1 MLSTPGPSRASRP
14 RGRDRDRDRNRARDT
29 ATPRHREDRAGTP
42 PLPAYQAPV
51 GPLAEVGR
59 TALVTLLRSSALR
72 QLKTHVQHAELKLT
86 ESAGEVNER
95 LTDATVRLKRK
106 REKERERDVSRSMTE
121 AGDGD
126 AEGNEEKDRMDVD
139 GGDADGGFEEEVARL
154 KEFEE
159 KVRGVTEN
167 LDMSM
172 RNAID
177 SEVKIDALGVVLNG
191 LQREAEA
198 NAAANGGTQRPRQ
211 RRRRT
216 RRAGSDEEEAEED
229 EGELYEATPE
239 ADEGGDEHSLTRKLD
254 ERTAKD
260 QEKWEDLSLTE
271 RYSENNSYVGFY
283 RIIHEAKHPGDD
295 PPPVPHAST
304 WFSHLED
311 NARSSKRRNSSSAPT
326 RRNTRQ
332 QRQRSASTDSDDLA
346 IERERISLK
355 CPLTLLHFKD
365 PVTSTKCPHSFERA
379 AITDMIS
386 RSGMTVPAPA
396 DSGSGGRPRRARA
409 VKCPVC
415 SEVLTA
421 NDLREDLV
429 LLRRVRRA
437 EAALRREREEEE
449 DDELG
454 FSERRRGRQRGI
466 MLGSDDDDASG
477 GAGRG
482 NRMDVDQVR
491 IKQERA
497 MSRGM
502 TEVEQDDEEQDENE
516 DEDED
521 EEQEQEQGDATASGT
536 ETEEDSN
543 SEGESNGDSE

>member
-1 MLSTPGPSRASRP
+1 MLSTPGPSRAARP
-14 RGRDRDRDRNRARDT
+14 RDRDRDRNRGRDT
-29 ATPRHREDRAGTP
+29 ATPRHREDRARTP

-59 TALVTLLRSSALR
+59 TALVTLLHSQALR

-126 AEGNEEKDRMDVD
+126 TEGKDRMDVA
-139 GGDADGGFEEEVARL
+139 GGDADGGHEEEIARL

-159 KVRGVTEN
+159 KVRGVTEK
-167 LDMSM
+167 LDGSM
-172 RNAID
+172 RKAID
-177 SEVKIDALGVVLNG
+177 SEVKIDALGVALNG

-216 RRAGSDEEEAEED
+216 RRAGSAEEEAEED

-239 ADEGGDEHSLTRKLD
+239 AEEGADEHSLTRKLE
-254 ERTAKD
+254 ERMAKD

-271 RYSENNSYVGFY
+271 RYSENNSYIGFY

-311 NARSSKRRNSSSAPT
+311 PNARSAKRRNSSSALT

-332 QRQRSASTDSDDLA
+332 QRQRNASTDSDDLA

-355 CPLTLLHFKD
+355 CPLTLLLFKD

-379 AITDMIS
+379 AITDMIL
-386 RSGMTVPAPA
+386 RSGMTIPAPA
-396 DSGSGGRPRRARA
+396 ESGSGGRPRRARA

-437 EAALRREREEEE
+437 EATLRRVREEEE

-454 FSERRRGRQRGI
+454 LSERRRGRQSGI
-466 MLGSDDDDASG
+466 MLGSDDEDSSRGD
-477 GAGRG
+477 GRG
-482 NRMDVDQVR
+482 NRMVVDQVR

-502 TEVEQDDEEQDENE
+502 TEVEHDDEEQDDN
-516 DEDED
+516 EDED
-521 EEQEQEQGDATASGT
+521 EEQEQSAATASGT

-543 SEGESNGDSE
+543 SEADSNGGSE

>member
-1 MLSTPGPSRASRP
+1 MLSTPRLSRAPRP
-14 RGRDRDRDRNRARDT
+14 RDRDRDRDRNHARDT

-42 PLPAYQAPV
+42 PLPDYQAPI

-95 LTDATVRLKRK
+95 LADATVRLKRK
-106 REKERERDVSRSMTE
+106 RATARERDVSRSMTE

-126 AEGNEEKDRMDVD
+126 AEGNEAKDRMDVD
-139 GGDADGGFEEEVARL
+139 GGDADGGHEEEIARL
-154 KEFEE
+154 KEFKE
-159 KVRGVTEN
+159 KVRGVTEK
-167 LDMSM
+167 LDGSM
-172 RNAID
+172 RKAID

-198 NAAANGGTQRPRQ
+198 NAAAGGGTQRPRH

-229 EGELYEATPE
+229 EGDLYEATPE
-239 ADEGGDEHSLTRKLD
+239 AEEGDDEHSLTRKLE
-254 ERTAKD
+254 ERMAKD
-260 QEKWEDLSLTE
+260 HEKWEDLSLTE
-271 RYSENNSYVGFY
+271 RYSENNSYIGFY

-311 NARSSKRRNSSSAPT
+311 PNARSSKRRNSSSAPT

-355 CPLTLLHFKD
+355 CPLTLLLFKD

-386 RSGMTVPAPA
+386 RSGMTVPALA

-454 FSERRRGRQRGI
+454 FSQRRRGRKSGI
-466 MLGSDDDDASG
+466 TLGSDDENSSG
-477 GAGRG
+477 GDRRG

-502 TEVEQDDEEQDENE
+502 TEVEHDDEEQDDNE
-516 DEDED
+516 EDD
-521 EEQEQEQGDATASGT
+521 EEREQSAATASGT

-543 SEGESNGDSE
+543 SESESNGDSE

>member
-1 MLSTPGPSRASRP
+1 MLSTPGLSRAPRP
-14 RGRDRDRDRNRARDT
+14 RDRDRDRDRNHARDT

-42 PLPAYQAPV
+42 PLPDYQAPV

-106 REKERERDVSRSMTE
+106 REKARERDVSRSMTE

-126 AEGNEEKDRMDVD
+126 AEGNEARDRMDVD
-139 GGDADGGFEEEVARL
+139 GGDADGGHEEEVARL

-159 KVRGVTEN
+159 KVRGVTEK
-167 LDMSM
+167 LDGSM
-172 RNAID
+172 RTAID

-198 NAAANGGTQRPRQ
+198 NAAAGGGTQIPRQ

-216 RRAGSDEEEAEED
+216 RRAGSDEEEAED
-229 EGELYEATPE
+229 EGDLYEATPE
-239 ADEGGDEHSLTRKLD
+239 AEEGDDEHSLTRKLE
-254 ERTAKD
+254 ERMAKD
-260 QEKWEDLSLTE
+260 HEKWEDLSLTE
-271 RYSENNSYVGFY
+271 RYSENNSYIGFY

-295 PPPVPHAST
+295 PPPVPHASI

-311 NARSSKRRNSSSAPT
+311 PNARSSKRRNSSSAPT

-355 CPLTLLHFKD
+355 CPLTLLLFKD

-386 RSGMTVPAPA
+386 RSGLTVPAPA

-454 FSERRRGRQRGI
+454 FSQRRRGRQSGVT
-466 MLGSDDDDASG
+466 LGSDDEDSSG
-477 GAGRG
+477 GDRRG

-502 TEVEQDDEEQDENE
+502 TEVEHDDEEQDDNE
-516 DEDED
+516 EDD
-521 EEQEQEQGDATASGT
+521 EEQEQSAATASGT

-543 SEGESNGDSE
+543 SEAESNGDSE

>member
-1 MLSTPGPSRASRP
+1 
-14 RGRDRDRDRNRARDT
+14 
-29 ATPRHREDRAGTP
+29 
-42 PLPAYQAPV
+42 
-51 GPLAEVGR
+51 
-59 TALVTLLRSSALR
+59 
-72 QLKTHVQHAELKLT
+72 VQHAELKLT

-106 REKERERDVSRSMTE
+106 REKARERDVSRSMTE

-126 AEGNEEKDRMDVD
+126 AEGNEAKDRMDVD
-139 GGDADGGFEEEVARL
+139 GGDADGGHEEEVARL

-159 KVRGVTEN
+159 KVRGVTEK
-167 LDMSM
+167 LDGSM
-172 RNAID
+172 RKAID

-198 NAAANGGTQRPRQ
+198 NAAAGGGTQRPRQ

-229 EGELYEATPE
+229 EGDLYEATPE
-239 ADEGGDEHSLTRKLD
+239 AEEGEDEHSLTRKLE
-254 ERTAKD
+254 ERMAKD
-260 QEKWEDLSLTE
+260 HEKWEDLSLTE
-271 RYSENNSYVGFY
+271 RYVPMRASLPKAETNVVSLHSYSETNSYIGFY

-311 NARSSKRRNSSSAPT
+311 PNARSSKRRNSSSAPT

-332 QRQRSASTDSDDLA
+332 QRQRSASTDSEDLA

-355 CPLTLLHFKD
+355 CPLTLLLFKD

-396 DSGSGGRPRRARA
+396 DSGSGGRPRRSRA

-454 FSERRRGRQRGI
+454 FSQRRRGWQSGI
-466 MLGSDDDDASG
+466 TLGSDDQDSSG
-477 GAGRG
+477 GDRRG
-482 NRMDVDQVR
+482 NKMDVDQVR

-502 TEVEQDDEEQDENE
+502 TEVEQDDEEQDDNE
-516 DEDED
+516 EDD
-521 EEQEQEQGDATASGT
+521 EEQEQSAATASGT

-543 SEGESNGDSE
+543 SEAESNGDSE